1 MTEKILAVRMTGDEA
16 DLLRAFG
23 AGSAATAQFATTTEG
38 SLGRAAAAAERM
50 GSSTSQMSLSVNAAS
65 AGAQAYATA
74 GDRFL
79 QSLERQ
85 AQAAGK
91 TRSELLELRAAE
103 LGVAT
108 QAAPMIN
115 QLKAQETALNAGS
128 AALNRHGMSAAQ
140 TAAAMRGVP
149 AQITDIVVSLQSG
162 QQPMTVMLQQGGQLK
177 DMFGGIAPAARALGS
192 TLVGMINPWT
202 LLAGSAV
209 AFGVAAYQGSQETER
224 LNRTIR
230 LTGSYAGVTAGGIRE
245 MSAAVA
251 GISGGGLG
259 KARQA
264 VESLVATGQISKD
277 TISSLSA
284 TMVELQRASGQSMD
298 EISKDFARMPDGVT
312 KWAEEH
318 NRSMN
323 FMNLAQWDYIRTL
336 EETGNREAAM
346 QATSKALHDYL
357 GNEAPQKLGVL
368 ERAWKG
374 VKAAVEGTWEA
385 LKSIDRDDGAAEV
398 LAVAE
403 RELRRR
409 EDVVRTAKQHGASV
423 SEQEE
428 ASLSSA
434 RMRVQ
439 MARDQLQ
446 AEQAIAKAR
455 ALDAQRNAAAI
466 ESQKYLEGLYQDT
479 PGGKAASLDKA
490 LAKIRDNAETL
501 KKQGYKGPLVESQTV
516 AAMEAAAR
524 KQFEDKG
531 GSAGIQSG
539 ISAQLAAMQA
549 QARLREEELRRE
561 NTRLEGERARGL
573 LSEEQFIHR
582 RAEAQRAALQDEL
595 DVARKQAE
603 IAGGKKQLSERERYL
618 GRVKELE
625 AQIVRSQEQEATDI
639 EKYQEKI
646 RGALRATQLDIE
658 NYRETRDLQANRQ
671 VNAMTLGANDRA
683 LVDSVNQ
690 AQDRFRR
697 IRDGFTDKMLR
708 EGGAGA
714 LDSAQYLQGI
724 AQIDAAMLAQ
734 VERERAYMQER
745 VAIQSDW
752 KNGALLAVN
761 DWLDGTANLMAQS
774 QQVFSSLFSGMEN
787 VVANFVTTGKAKFS
801 DFTRSVLA
809 DIAKIAARQAMVGFV
824 SSIAGSLFGVGSGAA
839 AGTEAMAS
847 SVQAAGGDGIGSL
860 IASNG
865 WVANAK
871 GNVYSSPSLSA
882 YSNGVYDTP
891 QVFAFA
897 EGAGVFAEAGPEAIM
912 PLKRAPDGS
921 LGVRAQ
927 IPNFSQAAAGDD
939 LRAGSRPVQV
949 QIYLQEG
956 EGVRTNAPAG
966 LEQFGKEIGEFVDQR
981 FERLLARSYRPGGT
995 SWNRQNGR

>member
-1 MTEKILAVRMTGDEA
+1 
-16 DLLRAFG
+16 
-23 AGSAATAQFATTTEG
+23 
-38 SLGRAAAAAERM
+38 
-50 GSSTSQMSLSVNAAS
+50 
-65 AGAQAYATA
+65 
-74 GDRFL
+74 
-79 QSLERQ
+79 
-85 AQAAGK
+85 
-91 TRSELLELRAAE
+91 
-103 LGVAT
+103 
-108 QAAPMIN
+108 
-115 QLKAQETALNAGS
+115 
-128 AALNRHGMSAAQ
+128 
-140 TAAAMRGVP
+140 MRGVP

-162 QQPMTVMLQQGGQLK
+162 QQPMTVALQQGGQLK
-177 DMFGGIAPAARALGS
+177 DMFGGLVPAARALGS
-192 TLVGMINPWT
+192 TLLGMVNPWT
-202 LLAGSAV
+202 LLAGAAV
-209 AFGVAAYQGSQETER
+209 AWGIAAYQGDQETDR

-230 LTGSYAGVTAGGIRE
+230 LTGNYAGVTAASIRE
-245 MSAAVA
+245 MSAASA
-251 GISGGGLG
+251 KIGGGG
-259 KARQA
+259 IGNARDA
-264 VESLVATGQISKD
+264 VEGLVATGQISKA
-277 TISSLSA
+277 TIADLSA
-284 TMVELQRASGQSMD
+284 TMVELERVSKQSMD
-298 EISKDFARMPDGVT
+298 EISKDFARMPEGVT

-323 FMNLAQWDYIRTL
+323 FMSLAQWEYIRTL
-336 EETGNREAAM
+336 EESGNREAAM

-357 GNEAPQKLGVL
+357 GDEAPAKLGLL
-368 ERAWKG
+368 ERAWRG
-374 VKAAVEGTWEA
+374 VKQEVSGAWEA
-385 LKSIDRDDGAAEV
+385 MKQVGQEQDPLEARIALLRKNLDLIRDRANGPAGISAAGQAKLAAAEGRLRDAEDQRA
-398 LAVAE
+398 LAEAASQVHGLNAAANASAITAAKALDSLDE
-403 RELRRR
+403 ATNKSRRLEKAL
-409 EDVVRTAKQHGASV
+409 EDNARN
-423 SEQEE
+423 E
-428 ASLSSA
+428 ASLRAIDPADDRLSA
-434 RMRVQ
+434 TAIR
-439 MARDQLQ
+439 AR
-446 AEQAIAKAR
+446 
-455 ALDAQRNAAAI
+455 
-466 ESQKYLEGLYQDT
+466 
-479 PGGKAASLDKA
+479 
-490 LAKIRDNAETL
+490 
-501 KKQGYKGPLVESQTV
+501 
-516 AAMEAAAR
+516 EAATR
-524 KQFEDKG
+524 KRFEDKDA
-531 GSAGIQSG
+531 SAAGQNG

-561 NTRLEGERARGL
+561 TTRLEGERARGL

-595 DVARKQAE
+595 EVARKQAE

-774 QQVFSSLFSGMEN
+774 QQVFSSLFTGMEN
-787 VVANFVTTGKAKFS
+787 VVASFVTTGKAKFS

-824 SSIAGSLFGVGSGAA
+824 TSVAGSLFGVGSGAA

-847 SVQAAGGDGIGSL
+847 NVQAAGGDGIGSL

-897 EGAGVFAEAGPEAIM
+897 KGAGVFAEAGPEAIM

-939 LRAGSRPVQV
+939 PRAGNRPVQV

>member
-128 AALNRHGMSAAQ
+128 AALNKHGMSAAQ

-192 TLVGMINPWT
+192 TLLGMVNPWT
-202 LLAGSAV
+202 LLAGAAV
-209 AFGVAAYQGSQETER
+209 AFGIAAYQGDQETER

-230 LTGSYAGVTAGGIRE
+230 LTGNYAGVRAGSIRE
-245 MSAAVA
+245 MSAAA
-251 GISGGGLG
+251 TKIGGGG
-259 KARQA
+259 IGTAREA
-264 VESLVATGQISKD
+264 VEGLVATGQISKA
-277 TISSLSA
+277 TIADLSA
-284 TMVELQRASGQSMD
+284 TMVELERVSKQSMD
-298 EISKDFARMPDGVT
+298 EISKDFARMPEGVT

-323 FMNLAQWDYIRTL
+323 FMSLAQWEYIRTL
-336 EETGNREAAM
+336 EESGSREAAM

-357 GNEAPQKLGVL
+357 GDEAPAKLGLL
-368 ERAWKG
+368 ERAWRG
-374 VKAAVEGTWEA
+374 VKQEVSGAWEA
-385 LKSIDRDDGAAEV
+385 MKQVGQEQDPLEARIASLRKNLDLIRDRANGPAGINEAGQAKLAAAEGRLRDAEDQKA
-398 LAVAE
+398 LAEAASQVHGLNAAANASAITAAKALDSLDE
-403 RELRRR
+403 ATNKSRRLEKALEENAR
-409 EDVVRTAKQHGASV
+409 N
-423 SEQEE
+423 E
-428 ASLSSA
+428 ASL
-434 RMRVQ
+434 R
-439 MARDQLQ
+439 
-446 AEQAIAKAR
+446 AIDPTDDR
-455 ALDAQRNAAAI
+455 LSAAAI
-466 ESQKYLEGLYQDT
+466 R
-479 PGGKAASLDKA
+479 A
-490 LAKIRDNAETL
+490 R
-501 KKQGYKGPLVESQTV
+501 
-516 AAMEAAAR
+516 EAATR
-524 KQFEDKG
+524 KLFEDKDA
-531 GSAGIQSG
+531 SAAGQNG

-561 NTRLEGERARGL
+561 TTRLEGERARGL

-595 DVARKQAE
+595 EVARKQAE

-658 NYRETRDLQANRQ
+658 NYQGTRDQQASRQ
-671 VNAMTLGANDRA
+671 INAMTLGANDRA
-683 LVDSVNQ
+683 LVDSINQ

-697 IRDGFTDKMLR
+697 IRDGFTDKVLR
-708 EGGAGA
+708 EGGARA
-714 LDSAQYLQGI
+714 LDSSQYQEGI
-724 AQIDAAMLAQ
+724 AKIDAAMLAQ
-734 VERERAYMQER
+734 IERERAYMQER

-774 QQVFSSLFSGMEN
+774 QQVFSSLFTGMEN